1 MIFSVSIRHVLLT
14 RHFQI
19 KVATRTEYFAKKI
32 PTLEMDHTILITIHS
47 KPIHTT
53 YKNVFENEMRRFYK
67 I

>member
-1 MIFSVSIRHVLLT
+1 MYYLLYIFKLKLPRALNTLL
-14 RHFQI
+14 
-19 KVATRTEYFAKKI
+19 KKI
-32 PTLEMDHTILITIHS
+32 PTLEMDHTVLITIHS